1 MAEPGKRRACELAW
15 QEPWQ
20 DDRGSLVL
28 GADSTRT
35 SERSLVVDSVEE
47 LLAQLRKISDKIH
60 RRCGYWAAV
69 SLEGL
74 EEPAL
79 YAAAAGDRWHFWYL
93 ANGGKVSLRSCGDEA
108 AGGTTPVIFSE
119 FDEVPDSDLVSN
131 KDGEQVVREWFES
144 KRPSD
149 AIRWHE
155 FK

>member
-1 MAEPGKRRACELAW
+1 MAERNKRRACELAW

-20 DDRGSLVL
+20 NDRGNLVL
-28 GADSTRT
+28 GADSTRS
-35 SERSLVVDSVEE
+35 SERSLVVDSLQE
-47 LLAQLRKISDKIH
+47 LLVQLRQISDKIH
-60 RRCGYWAAV
+60 HRCGYWAAV

-79 YAAAAGDRWHFWYL
+79 YATAAGDRWHFWYL

-119 FDEVPDSDLVSN
+119 FDEMPDSELVSN
-131 KDGEQVVREWFES
+131 KDGEQVLREWFEF
-144 KRPSD
+144 KRLSD
-149 AIRWHE
+149 AIRWRE